1 MVVSEIQLYEALAE
15 NLGKE
20 KAKALTEYIEAKV
33 EKKVSDEKTSIVSE
47 IEAKISESKSEMIK
61 WMFIFWVGTIGVL
74 SAIIFA
80 MLNAYLRH

>member
-47 IEAKISESKSEMIK
+47 IEAKISESKAEMIK